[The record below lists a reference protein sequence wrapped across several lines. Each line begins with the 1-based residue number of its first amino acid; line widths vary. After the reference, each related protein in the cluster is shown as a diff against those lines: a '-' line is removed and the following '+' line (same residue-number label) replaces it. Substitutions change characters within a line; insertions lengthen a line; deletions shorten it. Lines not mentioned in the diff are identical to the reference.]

1 MKRLFNYQHHTEL
14 LNVGILLAR
23 VAAGAFMLTHGMP
36 KLEKLMAG
44 GDIQFADPLGLGMH
58 TSLVLAVITEFVFAL
73 LLIVGLGTRI
83 ALVGL
88 AGTMAVAS
96 FIFHAGNAFADKEKA
111 LLYLVLFGF
120 LLITGAGK
128 YSLDYLLHRKMK

>member
-1 MKRLFNYQHHTEL
+1 MKRLFNYQHHTEF

-44 GDIQFADPLGLGMH
+44 GDIVFADPLGIGMT
-58 TSLVLAVITEFVFAL
+58 TSLVLAVLTEVVCAI
-73 LLIVGLGTRI
+73 LLIIGLGSRI
-83 ALVGL
+83 ALGGL
-88 AGTMAVAS
+88 IGTMAVAA
-96 FIFHAGNAFADKEKA
+96 FIFHAEDPFAGKEKA
-111 LLYLVLFGF
+111 LLFLVLFSF

-128 YSLDYLLHRKMK
+128 YSMDYLLHRKMK